1 MFRQNGQQLEISY
14 KTSRKLGTL
23 RAHPE
28 STLSLPLVFRFN
40 AQNSN
45 FRLTISLVAEGNEI
59 GGETMDEKSLLELWN
74 TKRSQVIN
82 AQIAPTLMLV
92 GVFVLAA
99 YGKFETATDA
109 AKYLTIGVAA
119 ATGILAIISQYA
131 TIREAEILLVDLKR
145 IEKPSELSKKIAD
158 SRGLLSLS
166 AIAMVGLGVAV
177 FALVVWAV
185 LG

>member
-1 MFRQNGQQLEISY
+1 
-14 KTSRKLGTL
+14 
-23 RAHPE
+23 
-28 STLSLPLVFRFN
+28 
-40 AQNSN
+40 
-45 FRLTISLVAEGNEI
+45 
-59 GGETMDEKSLLELWN
+59 MDEKGLLELWN
-74 TKRSQVIN
+74 TKRTQVIH

-99 YGKFETATDA
+99 LGVFENATDG

-131 TIREAEILLVDLKR
+131 TIREAEVLLIDLKR
-145 IEKPSELSKKIAD
+145 IENSSELSKRIAQ
-158 SRGLLSLS
+158 SRGLLSMS
-166 AIAMVGLGVAV
+166 AIAIVGLGIAV